1 MKRLL
6 AAFLASTAALL
17 ATPGAAAGDYP
28 DRPIRLI
35 MPFSPG
41 GPTDM
46 VARVLAQHAGQRLG
60 QTIIVENRAG
70 ANGIIGTGAVASAP
84 PDGYTLLLAPTSHTI
99 NPSLYKKLPY
109 DTVRDFASVIYV
121 GNSPGLVLVVGNQV
135 PAQSVQEL
143 IDLTK
148 KPGASVAYGSAGNG
162 NLLHLAGEY
171 FNRATGA
178 RMLHV
183 PYKGAGAIIAGL
195 YSGEIQ
201 AAFLGPPQAAELI
214 QGGKLRGLAVTSP
227 KRIPQLPQLPTIAES
242 GFPGYDFDG
251 GIQAAIYA
259 PAGTP
264 PAILAKLNEAFNAVL
279 KESEIRDR
287 FATLALDI
295 AGGPP
300 SVLDKQVATRMALYA
315 GLVRQAGIEPE

>member
-1 MKRLL
+1 
-6 AAFLASTAALL
+6 
-17 ATPGAAAGDYP
+17 
-28 DRPIRLI
+28 

-46 VARVLAQHAGQRLG
+46 VARILAQHAGQRLG
-60 QTIIVENRAG
+60 QSIVVENRAG

-84 PDGYTLLLAPTSHTI
+84 PDGYMLLLAPTSHTI
-99 NPSLYKKLPY
+99 NPSLYKNLPY
-109 DTVRDFASVIYV
+109 DTVRDFASVIYI
-121 GNSPGLVLVVGNQV
+121 GNSPGLVLVVGNEV

-143 IDLTK
+143 VALAK

-171 FNRATGA
+171 FNGATGA

-214 QGGKLRGLAVTSP
+214 KGGKLRGLAVTSP
-227 KRIPQLPQLPTIAES
+227 TRIPQLPDLPTVAES
-242 GFPGYDFDG
+242 GYADYDFDG
-251 GIQAAIYA
+251 GIQAAVYA

-264 PAILAKLNEAFNAVL
+264 PAVITKLNEAFNAVL
-279 KESEIRDR
+279 KEQQIRDR

-300 SVLDKQVATRMALYA
+300 SVLDKQVTRRMELYS
-315 GLVRQAGIEPE
+315 GLVRQAGLKPE

>member
-1 MKRLL
+1 MKQLL
-6 AAFLASTAALL
+6 AVCCALMAALL
-17 ATPGAAAGDYP
+17 AAPGAAADFP

-60 QTIIVENRAG
+60 QTIVVENRAG
-70 ANGIIGTGAVASAP
+70 ANGIIGTGAVATAA
-84 PDGYTLLLAPTSHTI
+84 PDGYMLLLAPTSHTI

-135 PAQSVQEL
+135 PARSVQEL
-143 IDLTK
+143 VELSK
-148 KPGASVAYGSAGNG
+148 KPGATVAYGSAGNG

-171 FNRATGA
+171 FNRATGS

-227 KRIPQLPQLPTIAES
+227 KRIPQLPDLPAIAES
-242 GFPGYDFDG
+242 GYAGYDFDG

-259 PAGTP
+259 PANTP
-264 PAILAKLNEAFNAVL
+264 PAVIAKLNEAFNAAL
-279 KESEIRDR
+279 KEPEIRDR

-300 SVLDKQVATRMALYA
+300 SVLDQQVANRMTLYS
-315 GLVRQAGIEPE
+315 GLLRQAGIQPE

>member
-1 MKRLL
+1 MKRVLGVCIAL
-6 AAFLASTAALL
+6 IVSCMAAS
-17 ATPGAAAGDYP
+17 GAAAEFP

-60 QTIIVENRAG
+60 QTIVVENRAG
-70 ANGIIGTGAVASAP
+70 ANGIIGTGAVATAT

-121 GNSPGLVLVVGNQV
+121 GNSPGLVLVTGPQV
-135 PAQSVQEL
+135 PATTVREL
-143 IDLTK
+143 VELSR
-148 KPGASVAYGSAGNG
+148 KPGTSIAYGSAGNG

-171 FNRATGA
+171 FNRATGS

-214 QGGKLRGLAVTSP
+214 QAGKLRGIAVTSA
-227 KRIPQLPQLPTIAES
+227 KRIPQLPDLPTIAEA
-242 GFPGYDFDG
+242 GYAGYDFDG

-259 PAGTP
+259 PAATP
-264 PAILAKLNEAFNAVL
+264 KAVIARLNDTFNAVL
-279 KESEIRDR
+279 MEPEIRER

-300 SVLDKQVATRMALYA
+300 SALDQQVARRMALYA
-315 GLVRQAGIEPE
+315 DLVRQAGIQPE

>member
-6 AAFLASTAALL
+6 GACLALMSVLLASPATAAEF
-17 ATPGAAAGDYP
+17 P
-28 DRPIRLI
+28 DRPIRLV

-46 VARVLAQHAGQRLG
+46 VARVLAQHAAERLG
-60 QTIIVENRAG
+60 QPIVVENRAG

-84 PDGYTLLLAPTSHTI
+84 PDGYMLLLAPTSHTI
-99 NPSLYKKLPY
+99 NPSLYKDLPY

-135 PAQSVQEL
+135 PAKSVQEFIEL
-143 IDLTK
+143 AK
-148 KPGASVAYGSAGNG
+148 KPGTSIAYGSAGNG

-171 FNRATGA
+171 FNDATGS

-214 QGGKLRGLAVTSP
+214 KGGKLRGLAVTSP
-227 KRIPQLPQLPTIAES
+227 KRMPQLPDLPTIAES
-242 GFPGYDFDG
+242 GYPGYDFDG

-264 PAILAKLNEAFNAVL
+264 PATIAKLNEAFNAVL
-279 KESEIRDR
+279 QEPEIRER

-295 AGGPP
+295 GGGPP
-300 SVLDKQVATRMALYA
+300 SVLDKQVANRMKLYS
-315 GLVRQAGIEPE
+315 GLLNQAGIKPE

>member
-6 AAFLASTAALL
+6 RACFALLAALL
-17 ATPGAAAGDYP
+17 AAPGSAADFP

-60 QTIIVENRAG
+60 QPIVVENRAG
-70 ANGIIGTGAVASAP
+70 ANGIIGTGAVATAA

-109 DTVRDFASVIYV
+109 DTVRDFASVIYI

-135 PAQSVQEL
+135 PAKSVREL
-143 IDLTK
+143 VELSR
-148 KPGASVAYGSAGNG
+148 KPGVSVAYGSAGNG

-171 FNRATGA
+171 FNRATGS

-214 QGGKLRGLAVTSP
+214 RGGKLRGLAVTSP
-227 KRIPQLPQLPTIAES
+227 QRIAQLPELPTIAES
-242 GFPGYDFDG
+242 GYAGYDFDG

-259 PAGTP
+259 PANTP
-264 PAILAKLNEAFNAVL
+264 PAVIAKLNEAFNAVL
-279 KESEIRDR
+279 KEPEIRDR

-300 SVLDKQVATRMALYA
+300 SVLDKQVESRIASYA
-315 GLVRQAGIEPE
+315 GLLKQAGIEPE

>member
-6 AAFLASTAALL
+6 GACLALSALL
-17 ATPGAAAGDYP
+17 FASPGAAAEFP
-28 DRPIRLI
+28 DRPIRLV

-60 QTIIVENRAG
+60 QSIVVENRAG
-70 ANGIIGTGAVASAP
+70 ANGIIGSGAVASAP
-84 PDGYTLLLAPTSHTI
+84 PDGYMLLLAPTSHTI

-135 PAQSVQEL
+135 QAESVKEL
-143 IDLTK
+143 VDLSN
-148 KPGASVAYGSAGNG
+148 KPGSSIAYGSAGNG

-171 FNRATGA
+171 FNRATGS

-227 KRIPQLPQLPTIAES
+227 KRIPQLPDLPTVAES
-242 GFPGYDFDG
+242 GYSGYDFDG
-251 GIQAAIYA
+251 GIQAAVYA

-264 PAILAKLNEAFNAVL
+264 APVIAKLNEAFNAVL
-279 KESEIRDR
+279 KEPEIRDR

-300 SVLDKQVATRMALYA
+300 AELDKQVARRMDLYS
-315 GLVRQAGIEPE
+315 GLVKQAGIEPE